1 MPNVRLI
8 SKRFANTVIAL
19 SLRLKKSL
27 KRKRRPSWWKKIHRR
42 RPIEETA
49 LEENIP
55 AEKIE
60 EKPVSPLKIPE
71 TSLPRVLSK
80 PYLLTAALAILLI
93 TSFAIALILNK
104 NGTFFGTAAAPILQ
118 ADFKSE
124 KLTNTGGVLHA
135 VISPDGKRMAYTGKA
150 GAKQGIWIRQ
160 FETSENIQIVPNSDD
175 FYYGL
180 AFSRDGETIYFARG
194 NGDKLKAIYRIST
207 LGGVPK
213 EIVGSAEGW
222 FSLSPDDRRI
232 SFVRCPYQEE
242 DYCSLFVADTD
253 GKNERRLLTRP
264 RPIRIG
270 DNQFSPDGKSI
281 AVALGQSRS
290 GAQEFG
296 LIEVDAVTGEER
308 EITKHKFFDIKYL
321 SWLSDKSGL
330 LLTGY
335 ERFYRPIKIY
345 QVSTRTG
352 ELQVLTKD
360 STNYNRISLDSSFQ
374 KIVATQVVPDF
385 RLWIAPAENPDSAK
399 SITSAQ
405 GGVVFTSSGKIVYGS
420 ITDGIHNIWT
430 INPDGS
436 NQRQLTSNQDA
447 NWDPRVSADERFIFF
462 TSNRSGSKQIWRM
475 NMDGSSQ
482 TQLSEDD
489 GGRVVF
495 VTPDG
500 NTVYYETSLYS
511 NLGKITFDK
520 DGKPVSSLVSKER
533 MFITGINPTGEMAA
547 YFSQKADENYELVL
561 MSLADGKILKSF
573 ALGEEKSHPSKI
585 FWTNNGRIAV
595 LLNCYQLKNSGLAAR
610 HRNRKDGKIYRTK
623 RRRRNIG
630 FYVFGGRQNVR
641 LYSRQMAS

>member
-1 MPNVRLI
+1 MVVEEDSPP
-8 SKRFANTVIAL
+8 KAFEEVI
-19 SLRLKKSL
+19 
-27 KRKRRPSWWKKIHRR
+27 PQ
-42 RPIEETA
+42 EDV
-49 LEENIP
+49 P
-55 AEKIE
+55 AERIE
-60 EKPVSPLKIPE
+60 EKPVSPLEIPE
-71 TSLPRVLSK
+71 KPLPRLFSK
-80 PYLLTAALAILLI
+80 PYLLIAALAILLI

-104 NGTFFGTAAAPILQ
+104 NGTFFGAAAPILQ

-124 KLTNTGGVLHA
+124 KLTNTGGVFHA
-135 VISPDGKRMAYTGKA
+135 VISPDGKRMAYSSKSGGKH
-150 GAKQGIWIRQ
+150 GIWIRQ

-180 AFSRDGETIYFARG
+180 AFSRDGETLYFARG
-194 NGDKLKAIYRIST
+194 EGDKIITIYRVST
-207 LGGVPK
+207 LGGVPR
-213 EIVGSAEGW
+213 EIVGNTQGW

-242 DYCSLFVADTD
+242 DYCSLFIADAD
-253 GKNERRLLTRP
+253 GKNERKILTRP

-281 AVALGQSRS
+281 AVAIGQSRS

-296 LIEVDAVTGEER
+296 LIEVDVVTGEER

-321 SWLSDKSGL
+321 LWLSDKSGL

-345 QVSTRTG
+345 QVSVRTG
-352 ELQVLTKD
+352 EMQVLTKD
-360 STNYNRISLDSSFQ
+360 SNNYNRISLDSSFQ
-374 KIVATQVVPDF
+374 KMVATQVVPDF

-405 GGVVFTSSGKIVYGS
+405 GGVTFTSSGKIVYAS
-420 ITDGIHNIWT
+420 ITDSIYNIWT
-430 INPDGS
+430 INPDGT

-447 NWDPRVSADERFIFF
+447 NWDPRVSADERFIYF

-475 NMDGSSQ
+475 NMDGSNQ

-489 GGRVVF
+489 GGRVIF
-495 VTPDG
+495 VAPDG

-511 NLGKITFDK
+511 NLGKITIDN

-533 MFITGINPTGEMAA
+533 MYITGINPTGEMAA

-573 ALGEEKSHPSKI
+573 SLGEEKSHPSKI
-585 FWTNNGRIAV
+585 FWTNDGKSLFYLTINNLKTVIWQLDIETGKTEKFTEISGEEEISDFTFSADGKMFAYIRGKWQHDAV
-595 LLNCYQLKNSGLAAR
+595 LIEGLR
-610 HRNRKDGKIYRTK
+610 
-623 RRRRNIG
+623 
-630 FYVFGGRQNVR
+630 
-641 LYSRQMAS
+641 